1 MKRTMPILLAA
12 VAFTAAGCTNGQTAA
27 PESPL
32 TEVTAAPA
40 AYRQITQD
48 TAREMILADD
58 GHIVIDVRRQDEYD
72 SGHIPGAV
80 LIPNESIGTVQ
91 PDALPDLDQIILVY
105 CRSGSRSKEAAQKLA
120 DIGYT
125 QVYEFGG
132 ILDWT
137 GEIVTD
143 ETGTA
148 AGSETEP
155 ETLPETKADTETE
168 TEVQGM
174 TLHIGEREVPVT
186 WEENASVEA
195 LQALLPLTVDMRMYG
210 GFEQVGAIGQSIV
223 RNDVQQTANPG
234 DIMLYAGD
242 QIVVFYGTNSWSYTK
257 LGTVGLP
264 ESELA
269 ALLGSGDTVITIQ

>member
-1 MKRTMPILLAA
+1 MMKRTMPILFAA
-12 VAFTAAGCTNGQTAA
+12 VAFTAAGCTAGQTAS
-27 PESPL
+27 PEEMPG
-32 TEVTAAPA
+32 APA

-48 TAREMILADD
+48 TAREMMRSDD
-58 GHIVIDVRRQDEYD
+58 GHIVLDVRRQDEYD

-80 LIPNESIGTVQ
+80 LVPNESIGTVQ
-91 PDALPDLDQIILVY
+91 PDALPDLNQIILVY
-105 CRSGSRSKEAAQKLA
+105 CRSGRRSKEAAQKLA

-148 AGSETEP
+148 TVSETEP
-155 ETLPETKADTETE
+155 ETLPEPEADTETE

-174 TLHIGEREVPVT
+174 TLRIGEREVPVT

-195 LQALLPLTVDMRMYG
+195 LQALLPLTVDMKMYG

-223 RNDVQQTANPG
+223 RDDVQQTAGPG

-242 QIVVFYGTNSWSYTK
+242 QIVVFYGTNAWSYTK